1 MSAFGQEGC
10 TEVTM
15 GRVPLSTRGLV
26 PGAPGPL
33 WLRALFRFMRF
44 TANPLYNF
52 EGLEHYKYKLR
63 PHYSEPV
70 YAVVNDS
77 RFRPANVFA
86 IAHAFAGSP
95 LQLFAWEVIRKTAA
109 RTLHSAR
116 RPARRW

>member
-1 MSAFGQEGC
+1 
-10 TEVTM
+10 
-15 GRVPLSTRGLV
+15 
-26 PGAPGPL
+26 
-33 WLRALFRFMRF
+33 MRF

-52 EGLEHYKYKLR
+52 KGLEHYKYKLR

-109 RTLHSAR
+109 RTFHSTR
-116 RPARRW
+116 RR

>member
-1 MSAFGQEGC
+1 
-10 TEVTM
+10 
-15 GRVPLSTRGLV
+15 
-26 PGAPGPL
+26 
-33 WLRALFRFMRF
+33 LRALFRFMRF

-52 EGLEHYKYKLR
+52 KGLEHYKYKLR

-109 RTLHSAR
+109 RAFHSAR
-116 RPARRW
+116 QTLHQL